1 MSEVESGVL
10 TVLISV
16 WLNDSA
22 PSLGIHFR
30 GGSREGGAGG
40 AGTSMGRKTERI
52 KSRGTVE
59 I

>member
-1 MSEVESGVL
+1 MESGVL

-16 WLNDSA
+16 WVNDSA

-30 GGSREGGAGG
+30 SGGREVGAGG
-40 AGTSMGRKTERI
+40 AGMSMGRKTERI